1 MARIIQNK
9 NEYSLLDFDSE
20 AEFEKSFN
28 EKLIKK

>member
-20 AEFEKSFN
+20 AEFEKVFI
-28 EKLIKK
+28 ERLL